1 MQLDI
6 LTLDWTCCASNNHML
21 CYARHTNT
29 LSKKITK
36 KANMELLIVTVA
48 YTTSGR
54 DADALARIRFISD
67 TVRNAPGLVSSRFY
81 RSHRNDAATHSP
93 TQSTAHSYY
102 IMLTTWDDEE
112 NWQRAQERYNPKQLL
127 LGSAKEL
134 LTAPPQQWQMRYLW
148 GYSRPAAN
156 PIVAAAHLCTTRP
169 DQIEFL
175 QQKYVEGLRHYA
187 IRPML
192 AFALLA
198 RGTYEEDANA
208 ARRTGSINAP
218 SQPGTTFLSLFSWG
232 SEEERE
238 DFYSDPYSRTLTR
251 FMNNMGTARQ
261 MPLEP
266 I

>member
-1 MQLDI
+1 
-6 LTLDWTCCASNNHML
+6 ML
-21 CYARHTNT
+21 CYARLTIA
-29 LSKKITK
+29 LSRKNHKKVY
-36 KANMELLIVTVA
+36 MELLIVTVA
-48 YTTSGR
+48 YTTSSR
-54 DADALARIRFISD
+54 DADVLARIRFISD
-67 TVRNAPGLVSSRFY
+67 TVRNAPGMISARFY
-81 RSHRNDAATHSP
+81 RSRRNDAPTHTPTHS
-93 TQSTAHSYY
+93 TSHSYY

-134 LTAPPQQWQMRYLW
+134 LTAPPQQWQMHYLW
-148 GYSRPAAN
+148 GYSRPAAT

-192 AFALLA
+192 AFAFLA
-198 RGTYEEDANA
+198 RGASEEDTNA
-208 ARRTGSINAP
+208 ARPASSINVP
-218 SQPGTTFLSLFSWG
+218 SQSGTTFLSLFSWG

-238 DFYSDPYSRTLTR
+238 DFYSDPYTRTLTR

-261 MPLEP
+261 LPLEP